1 MLIVV
6 ITCFNKNIS
15 RLWRKLKIADFIF
28 GCQRMQRTRTAS
40 TWAIQFKKLIL
51 VLVETREIF
60 ETIYI
65 TYIQQN
71 GLEEDKV
78 ETWSI

>member
-1 MLIVV
+1 M
-6 ITCFNKNIS
+6 
-15 RLWRKLKIADFIF
+15 
-28 GCQRMQRTRTAS
+28 
-40 TWAIQFKKLIL
+40 AIQFKKLIL

-60 ETIYI
+60 KTIYI